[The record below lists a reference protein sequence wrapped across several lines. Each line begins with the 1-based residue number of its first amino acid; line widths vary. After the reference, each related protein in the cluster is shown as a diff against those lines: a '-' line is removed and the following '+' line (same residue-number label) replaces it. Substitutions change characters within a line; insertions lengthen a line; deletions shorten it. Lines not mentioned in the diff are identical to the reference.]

1 MTIGIIVPTVSDKP
15 ASEASVA
22 TLRGIA
28 KAKVDDKGAR
38 MSDDA
43 KSVGTRAWQGDRVMI
58 TKADKPPLDLLPH
71 ADTPQVCKPGRL
83 KGKIRLSA
91 DFDNT
96 PMDIVDGFEDGL

>member
-1 MTIGIIVPTVSDKP
+1 MLDKP

-28 KAKVDDKGAR
+28 KAKVDDEGDR

-71 ADTPQVCKPGRL
+71 ADTPQMRKPGRL
-83 KGKIRLSA
+83 KGKIRASA
-91 DFDNT
+91 NFDRT
-96 PMDIVDGFEDGL
+96 PGNIIEGFERRS